1 MITYNRNILLTP
13 SGKWYIPNRP
23 YSISY
28 ATVPNGSFSGPS
40 QAYGKDSVNVNS
52 TPSSNS
58 YALDYLTVNGNR
70 IEGESFIMPY
80 RNVVVSG
87 AFKVVPNSITY
98 ASVSHGILSGPSQAC
113 GGDTVT
119 VVSTPSSPNYQLDYI
134 TVNGNRITGNTF
146 TMPYSDVVVSGS
158 FKDITNPLNLPA
170 RTFRLKY
177 KLGYNPSTDT
187 FLHPHSDTDIFRRV
201 STNPNVWDVTLGE
214 EYYANTIAEYLNANL
229 PASQRHY
236 DLLEVLGANTTG
248 MTNMADLFEN
258 CDALTKVALFDT
270 SNVTEMRYMF
280 NFCRSLTEIPLFDTS
295 NVKTFQNFCHG
306 CMQLKYIPLLNTDH
320 AGELY
325 EFDPVTRPGQLTP
338 GTVENMFCYCYKVQS
353 GALALYNQISSQH
366 PSIYHQYCF
375 LECGKDTTTGA
386 AELAQIPSDWR

>member
-13 SGKWYIPNRP
+13 SGKWYIPSRP

-52 TPSSNS
+52 IPSSNN

-87 AFKVVPNSITY
+87 AFKVVSNSITY
-98 ASVSHGILSGPSQAC
+98 ATVSHGILSGPSQAC

-119 VVSTPSSPNYQLDYI
+119 VVSIPSSPNYQLDYI

-146 TMPYSDVVVSGS
+146 TMPYSDVVVSGA

-177 KLGYNPSTDT
+177 KPGYNPSTDT

-214 EYYANTIAEYLNANL
+214 VYYANTIAEFLNANL

-248 MTNMADLFEN
+248 MTNMADLFED
-258 CDALTKVALFDT
+258 CMSLTKVALFDT
-270 SNVTEMRYMF
+270 SSVTLMYYMF
-280 NFCRSLTEIPLFDTS
+280 NFCESLTELPLFDTS
-295 NVKTFQNFCHG
+295 SVKDFQCFCNG
-306 CMQLKYIPLLNTDH
+306 CFNLTNIPLLNTDH
-320 AGELY
+320 VGDIYLPNPDY
-325 EFDPVTRPGQLTP
+325 PNNYTP
-338 GTVENMFCYCYKVQS
+338 GNVSNMFCYCYKVQS

-366 PSIYHQYCF
+366 PSIYHHYCF

-386 AELAQIPSDWR
+386 AELAQIPSDWK